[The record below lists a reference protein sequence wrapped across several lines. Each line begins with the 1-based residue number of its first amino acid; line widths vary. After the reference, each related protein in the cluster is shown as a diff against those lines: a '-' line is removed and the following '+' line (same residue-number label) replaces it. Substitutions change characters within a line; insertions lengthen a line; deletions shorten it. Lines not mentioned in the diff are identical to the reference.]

1 MSELYRYFSGG
12 VIKYRRDYQETHDID
27 WLFRYKG
34 KIYHAAS
41 KGGLLP
47 DNVDSLKNRTLQGKL
62 EEMPGLFEVE
72 MVQNL
77 ARQDED
83 LSSFREYAEKG
94 FISLDRKEVDGEKLS
109 YKRIAFPVNGE
120 AFGNE
125 ELLRLMPLLNDN
137 EIEIEE

>member
-1 MSELYRYFSGG
+1 M
-12 VIKYRRDYQETHDID
+12 KYRRDYQETHDID
-27 WLFRYKG
+27 WFFRYKG

-41 KGGLLP
+41 NGGLLP
-47 DNVDSLKNRTLQGKL
+47 DKVDSLKNRTLQEKL

-83 LSSFREYAEKG
+83 LSSFREYAAKG
-94 FISLDRKEVDGEKLS
+94 FISIDRKEVYGEKLS
-109 YKRIAFPVNGE
+109 YKRIAFPANGE
-120 AFGNE
+120 AFGND